1 MHIVL
6 SIDNDETVSSFRLK
20 IADNGLK
27 FTVKSTDQELQ
38 RLLSTRGFK
47 GSTITVQH
55 DNNNIVTGY
64 TVNIPDV

>member
-6 SIDNDETVSSFRLK
+6 VIENDETVSSFRGK
-20 IADNGLK
+20 IENSGLK
-27 FTVKSTDQELQ
+27 FTEKSTDQELE

-64 TVNIPDV
+64 VVNIPDV